1 LSIDRQTAN
10 PRDSRGS
17 INQAREAA
25 EALFKPRPSQ
35 LPIKTP
41 TTAPSGAAA
50 SEQPVRRQ
58 PRIFTTTPDAMIGED
73 QSEAPVISK
82 RKARRTSNTREAE
95 TITRSD
101 YGRIRALVHY
111 GMTTE
116 QVADLY
122 GVPISRIERIVRAM

>member
-1 LSIDRQTAN
+1 MSTDRQTAN

-35 LPIKTP
+35 LPIP
-41 TTAPSGAAA
+41 NAAPNGAET
-50 SEQPVRRQ
+50 SEQPVPRQ
-58 PRIFTTTPDAMIGED
+58 PRIFTTTPDAMIGEG
-73 QSEAPVISK
+73 QSEAAVTSK

-101 YGRIRALVHY
+101 YGRIWMLVPY
-111 GMTTE
+111 GMTLE
-116 QVADLY
+116 QAADLY
-122 GVPISRIERIVRAM
+122 GVPISRVERIVSAM